1 MNDHGGATRLIRCAA
16 AAHGNPLIGTTRQD
30 SATIAMRDIYAI
42 GDLQGCQ
49 TSFEQ
54 LLERLPQDADLWL
67 AGDLINRG
75 PRSLDTLRQVI
86 ALGERVTT
94 VLGNHDLHLLAVA
107 AGVRQAHGSDTLDD
121 ILNAP
126 DRDALID
133 WVRRQ
138 PLAHLARGHLMV
150 HAGVLPQW
158 DAEQVVSLARDV
170 ETQLRGDDWKTFLS
184 RMFGNQPDQWQPDLS
199 DEDRRRLTI
208 NALTRMRF
216 CSADGRIDF
225 KIKEG
230 ADASTETLKPW
241 FDAPGRRTAGV
252 TMVFGHWSALGLVM
266 RENILGL
273 DTGCVWGGKLTA
285 VKLADSPAGR
295 ELIQID
301 CPQIRDPLTFADK
314 KRSKMKTADKAEDA
328 LKAAK
333 AEKLDKFGKV
343 EKAARKLEK
352 AAKAEKADKA
362 DKGTKRKAE

>member
-1 MNDHGGATRLIRCAA
+1 
-16 AAHGNPLIGTTRQD
+16 
-30 SATIAMRDIYAI
+30 MRDIYAI

-54 LLERLPQDADLWL
+54 LLGRLPPHADLWL
-67 AGDLINRG
+67 AGDLVNRG

-86 ALGERVTT
+86 ALGERVTA

-138 PLAHLARGHLMV
+138 PLAHFAHGHLMV

-158 DAEQVVSLARDV
+158 DAEQVVRLAGDV
-170 ETQLRGDDWKTFLS
+170 QAQLRSPDWKVFLS
-184 RMFGNQPDQWQPDLS
+184 RMFGNQPDQWQPGLN
-199 DEDRRRLTI
+199 DEDRQRLTI

-216 CSADGRIDF
+216 CTADGRIDF

-230 ADASTETLKPW
+230 ADAATDSLKPW
-241 FDAPGRRTAGV
+241 FDAPGRRTADV

-266 RENILGL
+266 RDDVLGL

-285 VKLADSPAGR
+285 VKLASTPAGR

-301 CPQIRDPLTFADK
+301 CPRIRDPLATSDQ
-314 KRSKMKTADKAEDA
+314 RRNKMKTAEKAEDA

-333 AEKLDKFGKV
+333 AEKLDKFGK
-343 EKAARKLEK
+343 AARKLEK
-352 AAKAEKADKA
+352 AAKAAKAEKSARDEKTEKVEKAE
-362 DKGTKRKAE
+362 KGTKRKAE

>member
-1 MNDHGGATRLIRCAA
+1 
-16 AAHGNPLIGTTRQD
+16 
-30 SATIAMRDIYAI
+30 MRDIYAI

-54 LLERLPQDADLWL
+54 LLSRLPGDADLWL

-86 ALGERVTT
+86 ALGDRVTA

-138 PLAHLARGHLMV
+138 PLAHFAHGHLMV

-158 DAEQVVSLARDV
+158 DAEQVVARARDV
-170 ETQLRGDDWKTFLS
+170 ESQLRGPDWQAFLS
-184 RMFGNQPDQWQPDLS
+184 RMFGNQPDQWHEGLS

-230 ADASTETLKPW
+230 ADAATDTLKPW
-241 FDAPGRRTAGV
+241 FDVPGRRTENV

-266 RENILGL
+266 RENLLGL

-285 VKLADSPAGR
+285 VKLADSPAAR

-301 CPQIRDPLTFADK
+301 CPQIRDPLAASDK
-314 KRSKMKTADKAEDA
+314 KRNKIKTAEKAEDA

-333 AEKLDKFGKV
+333 AEKLDKFGK
-343 EKAARKLEK
+343 AARKLEK
-352 AAKAEKADKA
+352 IAKAEKVEKTDKPE
-362 DKGTKRKAE
+362 KGTKRKGE

>member
-1 MNDHGGATRLIRCAA
+1 
-16 AAHGNPLIGTTRQD
+16 
-30 SATIAMRDIYAI
+30 MRDIYAI

-54 LLERLPQDADLWL
+54 LLERLPQDSDLWL

-86 ALGERVTT
+86 ALGDRVTA

-138 PLAHLARGHLMV
+138 PLAHFAHGHLMV

-158 DAEQVVSLARDV
+158 DAEQVVSLAHDV
-170 ETQLRGDDWKTFLS
+170 QTQLRGPDWKTFLS
-184 RMFGNQPDQWQPDLS
+184 RMFGNQPDQWQEDLN

-216 CSADGRIDF
+216 CTADGRIDF

-230 ADASTETLKPW
+230 ADAATDALRPW
-241 FDAPGRRTAGV
+241 FDVPGRRTADV

-266 RENILGL
+266 RDRVLGL

-285 VKLADSPAGR
+285 VKLATSPAER

-301 CPQIRDPLTFADK
+301 CPQIRDPLGSADSK

-328 LKAAK
+328 FKAAK
-333 AEKLDKFGKV
+333 AEKLDKFGK
-343 EKAARKLEK
+343 AARKLEK
-352 AAKAEKADKA
+352 LEKLEKAARLEKAEKTEKAEKAE
-362 DKGTKRKAE
+362 KGTKRKGE